1 MKQYGYGVRNDRGQ
15 RLIDFALENK
25 LTIIN
30 TCFKKK
36 ENRRWTWRSPT
47 GQYKNEIDYIFSN
60 QPSLFENIEVIN
72 LNYPSDHRPV
82 RATLKLS
89 KQKTNRTKFT
99 NKQVSQLKNQNEIN
113 KYKESLKL
121 LLSEPPINQE
131 NNTVQT
137 HYDRIINAILQSLNS
152 ARTKRDDKN
161 NHKILQERTIKLL
174 NRRRELQ
181 KTKNKTR
188 SQKNELSA
196 LYKLVN
202 KNIKKDYTK
211 HRLDTIERHLLTRG
225 SSKKAYKELTP
236 CRSWIEGLKNQDKN
250 LCKRTEIVNAATE
263 FYRKLYSDNSRTKE
277 NSKNIKETELPSY
290 IEPIN
295 ETEIINVIKLLK
307 EEKSPG
313 SDNITNEALKKA
325 AHILAEPL
333 AELFNLILKNSE
345 TPSQW
350 KNKARISRS
359 TFSYRKGS
367 KTRRPTLPILF
378 IAILENIIGKL
389 DWRKLGLCIKG
400 AYLNNLRFADDLV
413 LLSETASE
421 MQLMIETLHNSS
433 TKVGLEMNLTKLSLT
448 YGCQTWKFS
457 TIATNK
463 INTCQR
469 GLERSMLKIKK
480 LDKIRHTKIRE
491 TTKATN
497 ALTYAQKLKWKWA
510 GHIARLTDQRWT
522 SRVTRWTGPPGKRRP
537 GRPLSRWED
546 DIKRTAGT
554 NWRLVAQD
562 RDKWKSL
569 RRPVPKRNLEREAFD
584 RLLEESRYS
593 KKELI
598 CSLIVD
604 EMVIR
609 QQKFWNRKRYEGLV
623 LSFGCDEGNLFGS
636 LGQLV
641 GSALEI
647 VLSRLIWMVNKY
659 YRLERYHRSV
669 LKSFK
674 KCCIQMTMAG
684 FTASLGVLINSS
696 GDRGPVEAKRD
707 GRPLSSEARPSCEV
721 PPRCQRR
728 RRRSPLP
735 CLVISTPP
743 APVFNAILGH
753 GVDAVIGGFLS
764 VLESL
769 PKAKGLIDTT
779 PPRPAFWRNQSSRLV
794 NGGPSGHCWSR
805 L

>member
-1 MKQYGYGVRNDRGQ
+1 MGISEVRRLGNKIEEYDNFIFCYIGQTPGKHGAGFIINKSLKSNIESFTGLSERVATLNINIGDNKISIIQIYAPTDTASDYEIDTFYKTIETAIESAHKHIILMGDFNAKIGAPKDTENCIMKQYGYGVRNDRGQ

-47 GQYKNEIDYIFSN
+47 GQYKNEIDYILSN

-99 NKQVSQLKNQNEIN
+99 NKQ
-113 KYKESLKL
+113 
-121 LLSEPPINQE
+121 
-131 NNTVQT
+131 
-137 HYDRIINAILQSLNS
+137 
-152 ARTKRDDKN
+152 
-161 NHKILQERTIKLL
+161 
-174 NRRRELQ
+174 
-181 KTKNKTR
+181 
-188 SQKNELSA
+188 
-196 LYKLVN
+196 
-202 KNIKKDYTK
+202 
-211 HRLDTIERHLLTRG
+211 
-225 SSKKAYKELTP
+225 
-236 CRSWIEGLKNQDKN
+236 
-250 LCKRTEIVNAATE
+250 
-263 FYRKLYSDNSRTKE
+263 
-277 NSKNIKETELPSY
+277 
-290 IEPIN
+290 
-295 ETEIINVIKLLK
+295 
-307 EEKSPG
+307 
-313 SDNITNEALKKA
+313 
-325 AHILAEPL
+325 
-333 AELFNLILKNSE
+333 
-345 TPSQW
+345 
-350 KNKARISRS
+350 
-359 TFSYRKGS
+359 KGS

-400 AYLNNLRFADDLV
+400 AYLNHLRFADDLV

-569 RRPVPKRNLEREAFD
+569 EEACTQKGSFVLFSSIARNRRSHAPTLSTLTVSNAFRISVRMAVPAAPRGPPAQPIESPLRRRPPRFKSINYLFQNL
-584 RLLEESRYS
+584 
-593 KKELI
+593 
-598 CSLIVD
+598 
-604 EMVIR
+604 
-609 QQKFWNRKRYEGLV
+609 
-623 LSFGCDEGNLFGS
+623 
-636 LGQLV
+636 
-641 GSALEI
+641 
-647 VLSRLIWMVNKY
+647 
-659 YRLERYHRSV
+659 
-669 LKSFK
+669 
-674 KCCIQMTMAG
+674 
-684 FTASLGVLINSS
+684 NSN
-696 GDRGPVEAKRD
+696 
-707 GRPLSSEARPSCEV
+707 SC
-721 PPRCQRR
+721 
-728 RRRSPLP
+728 
-735 CLVISTPP
+735 
-743 APVFNAILGH
+743 
-753 GVDAVIGGFLS
+753 
-764 VLESL
+764 
-769 PKAKGLIDTT
+769 
-779 PPRPAFWRNQSSRLV
+779 
-794 NGGPSGHCWSR
+794 
-805 L
+805 